1 MQDLWFT
8 IFSTAAGVAVTL
20 VVTLIFNK
28 VVAMPA
34 ALKKQREAERKEV
47 LMLQSELATCKTQI
61 ADMQI
66 AIDALPGYRAQ
77 SLQIQKELRATD
89 ETLVQTCQA
98 IQESLVSIQTSNKEL
113 RAGLVT
119 LQEGQDRARESLAR
133 LEESEKDSL
142 RLKIIQDYKIFADP
156 RKNPEL
162 AWSEM
167 EYHAFK
173 ALVEDYELLGGNDYV
188 HDTVLP
194 AMNNLEI
201 VSMTDLMRLEAV
213 MNARHA
219 Q

>member
-34 ALKKQREAERKEV
+34 ALKKQREAERKAV
-47 LMLQSELATCKTQI
+47 LMLQSELAICKTQI
-61 ADMQI
+61 EDMQI

-77 SLQIQKELRATD
+77 SIQIQKELRATD

-142 RLKIIQDYKIFADP
+142 RLKIIQDYKIFANP